1 MAFQLEAAQVAS
13 FAAFD
18 HTGLVMAVARMREVE
33 AAAGRRF
40 LCERAL
46 RELRAEASYLAPGID
61 EALRVV
67 DG

>member
-1 MAFQLEAAQVAS
+1 
-13 FAAFD
+13 
-18 HTGLVMAVARMREVE
+18 MAVARMREVE

>member
-1 MAFQLEAAQVAS
+1 MAFPPEAAQVDVS
-13 FAAFD
+13 AAFD
-18 HTGLVMAVARMREVE
+18 HPGLVMAVARMREVE

>member
-1 MAFQLEAAQVAS
+1 
-13 FAAFD
+13 
-18 HTGLVMAVARMREVE
+18 MAVARMREVE
-33 AAAGRRF
+33 AASGRRF

-46 RELRAEASYLAPGID
+46 RKLRAEASYLAPGID